1 MKNALLS
8 ASASGAFW
16 LLFLFF
22 VCFFGVHTVRLAKL
36 GWKYR
41 KQPPAAPSEKKP
53 AGVRL
58 PSRAEALP
66 GTRRREPPQAPAP
79 TPEPVYYIVERKRR
93 KTRDSYSPPR
103 EIRFK

>member
-53 AGVRL
+53 PASASRPEPK
-58 PSRAEALP
+58 PSPEHD
-66 GTRRREPPQAPAP
+66 GREPPQAPAP